1 MQLGVVFPQTEIG
14 ADPSG
19 VRAYAL
25 ATEEAGYAHLLVF
38 DHVLGA
44 SPERLAE
51 ALPNRRAPYT
61 IETLFHEPF
70 VLFGYLGALTRRL
83 ELVTGVIIAP
93 QRQTA
98 LLAKQAAEVDVL
110 SGGRLRLGLGIGWNP
125 TEYEA
130 LNEDFHTRGR
140 RIGEQI
146 TVMRRLWTEPEV
158 TFAGRWHKLDRVGIR
173 PLPGRSIPVW
183 MGGMAENVIKRAAR
197 LADGWFPQFQ
207 PSPESKA
214 AIEHILGLVSE
225 AGRDPSAFGI
235 EGRITITTGSPES
248 WAEQAEAWRAMGAT
262 HLSVNTMGGGFASP
276 EQHIEAIRRF
286 KEAYGRVAVPGA
298 TGNG

>member
-1 MQLGVVFPQTEIG
+1 MQIGVVFPQTEIG
-14 ADPSG
+14 ADPAG

-25 ATEEAGYAHLLVF
+25 ATEAAGYAHLLVY

-51 ALPNRRAPYT
+51 TLPSRRAPYN
-61 IETLFHEPF
+61 IETLFHEPL
-70 VLFGYLGALTRRL
+70 VLFGYLGALTQRL

-110 SGGRLRLGLGIGWNP
+110 TGGRLRLGLGIGWNP
-125 TEYEA
+125 TEYES
-130 LNEDFHTRGR
+130 LNEEFHNRGR
-140 RIGEQI
+140 RIAEQI
-146 TVMRRLWTEPEV
+146 TVLRRLWTEPEV

-173 PLPGRSIPVW
+173 PLPGRSIPIW
-183 MGGMAENVIKRAAR
+183 MGGMAENVIKRTAR

-214 AIEHILGLVSE
+214 AIERMHDLVRG
-225 AGRDPSAFGI
+225 AGRDPAAFGI
-235 EGRITITTGSPES
+235 EGRITITSGTADS
-248 WAEQAEAWRAMGAT
+248 WLEQAEAWRELGAT
-262 HLSVNTMGGGFASP
+262 HLSVNTMGGGFSSP
-276 EQHIEAIRRF
+276 EQHTDAIRRF
-286 KEAYGRVAVPGA
+286 KEVYDRVAV
-298 TGNG
+298 